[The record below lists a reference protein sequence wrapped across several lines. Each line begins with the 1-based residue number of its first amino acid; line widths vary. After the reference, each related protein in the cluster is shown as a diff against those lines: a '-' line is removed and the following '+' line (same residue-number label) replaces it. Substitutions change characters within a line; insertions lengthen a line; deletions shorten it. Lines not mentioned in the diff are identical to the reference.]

1 MGRDVPSEGADG
13 PKRTGY
19 NVGLPDTSNDAIV
32 TGVKRVVRG
41 GLHRIEA
48 TPKKGF
54 MANRVD
60 LDAMISREDLA
71 GSEELHVMDLIK
83 KFSAII

>member
-1 MGRDVPSEGADG
+1 
-13 PKRTGY
+13 
-19 NVGLPDTSNDAIV
+19 
-32 TGVKRVVRG
+32 
-41 GLHRIEA
+41 
-48 TPKKGF
+48 